1 MKKLNWLVGTLAATV
16 VILGTAFGIHS
27 VQAADSES
35 KAASDMVFEEE
46 GSYYSVYMNAGDQVW
61 LADTEEEK
69 TFTVVDNDGS
79 VYHVDNTDGKYGE
92 IFWLSGLSV
101 GKHIPVQSGNGVKF
115 YNFDGS
121 EAFGGVTF
129 DTPAQAVTVGG
140 VEYIAVYN
148 YSTKQY
154 TYYDADG
161 KNVAT
166 RIDADGKEVTSV
178 GIANN
183 DNSYFYATC
192 DMDEYVYDGNLNR
205 VGIIHT
211 DGSQMT
217 EISKAG
223 DYYDGMFE
231 YSVDGVTYTKSYVY
245 DSSFNR
251 VDLFGLDGY
260 TLVSFSKIDDY
271 YLALYSYEKDSNVYY
286 KEYIYDNN
294 FNITDKGQVDGYRMR
309 FLNWGYDNYYL
320 VEYESETEENA
331 NSWFRYKKWYYKD
344 FTPFSSQQPLS
355 YKSDEKIVDPSVY
368 SQVIQTVSQ
377 FNIGTYGNVALEN
390 GYTLYDEGIAERH
403 NTGYIAGYKV
413 YIGMK
418 EYENR
423 ECDFALFDE
432 NGKIITELGKV
443 KNSYS
448 FDMSLTRGDRIV
460 YAGKIIKVSR
470 KSQDTTSFNG
480 LCQDENG
487 NWNYYVN
494 GAVDNTYT
502 GLAAN
507 EFGWFYV
514 SNGTVDWSYTGL
526 ANNEYGWFYVSGG
539 VLDWSY
545 TGLAGNEYGWFY
557 VSNGT
562 VDWGYTGLSANE
574 YGWFYVSNGTV
585 DWGYTGLSS
594 NEYGWFYVNNGALD
608 WSYTGLAANEYGW
621 FYVSNGAL
629 DWGYTGLAANEY
641 GWFYV
646 GNGVLDWSYTGLAN
660 NENGWFYISNG
671 MLDWNYTGTAT
682 NEYGTWNV
690 VNGQVVF

>member
-35 KAASDMVFEEE
+35 KAASDMAFEEE

-331 NSWFRYKKWYYKD
+331 NSWFRYKNGIIKISHHFHHSSLYLISQMKRLLTHQYTHKLYRQCLNSISVHMEMLHLKMDILYMTKVQLKD
-344 FTPFSSQQPLS
+344 
-355 YKSDEKIVDPSVY
+355 II
-368 SQVIQTVSQ
+368 QVIQP
-377 FNIGTYGNVALEN
+377 
-390 GYTLYDEGIAERH
+390 D
-403 NTGYIAGYKV
+403 
-413 YIGMK
+413 
-418 EYENR
+418 
-423 ECDFALFDE
+423 
-432 NGKIITELGKV
+432 
-443 KNSYS
+443 
-448 FDMSLTRGDRIV
+448 
-460 YAGKIIKVSR
+460 IK
-470 KSQDTTSFNG
+470 
-480 LCQDENG
+480 
-487 NWNYYVN
+487 
-494 GAVDNTYT
+494 
-502 GLAAN
+502 
-507 EFGWFYV
+507 
-514 SNGTVDWSYTGL
+514 
-526 ANNEYGWFYVSGG
+526 
-539 VLDWSY
+539 
-545 TGLAGNEYGWFY
+545 
-557 VSNGT
+557 
-562 VDWGYTGLSANE
+562 
-574 YGWFYVSNGTV
+574 
-585 DWGYTGLSS
+585 
-594 NEYGWFYVNNGALD
+594 
-608 WSYTGLAANEYGW
+608 
-621 FYVSNGAL
+621 
-629 DWGYTGLAANEY
+629 
-641 GWFYV
+641 
-646 GNGVLDWSYTGLAN
+646 
-660 NENGWFYISNG
+660 YIS
-671 MLDWNYTGTAT
+671 
-682 NEYGTWNV
+682 E
-690 VNGQVVF
+690 